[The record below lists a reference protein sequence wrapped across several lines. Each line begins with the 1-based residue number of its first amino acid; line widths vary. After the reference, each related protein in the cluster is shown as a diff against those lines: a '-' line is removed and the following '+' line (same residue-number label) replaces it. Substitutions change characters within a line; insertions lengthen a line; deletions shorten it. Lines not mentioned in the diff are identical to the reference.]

1 MSNAYALI
9 SALIFAVVAIAHV
22 LRLINRWSVV
32 IGPYNISI
40 NVSWAALVVSAL
52 LAIWGLHAIRL
63 VPNSRPLHCRAI
75 NSPRARWS
83 RVAERALGFFVTTK
97 EAIYNEDGKLI
108 QPEQRQYIPPGH
120 VPDYP

>member
-52 LAIWGLHAIRL
+52 LAIWECRNNIGGGHIGFPGPLGIGPQHHRRIMSAPGGDDMHRHTLVEQQRL
-63 VPNSRPLHCRAI
+63 VSAPEI
-75 NSPRARWS
+75 
-83 RVAERALGFFVTTK
+83 V
-97 EAIYNEDGKLI
+97 EA
-108 QPEQRQYIPPGH
+108 
-120 VPDYP
+120 

>member
-1 MSNAYALI
+1 MDAYRGEDKMSNAYALI

-52 LAIWGLHAIRL
+52 LAIWGFMQL
-63 VPNSRPLHCRAI
+63 S
-75 NSPRARWS
+75 
-83 RVAERALGFFVTTK
+83 
-97 EAIYNEDGKLI
+97 
-108 QPEQRQYIPPGH
+108 
-120 VPDYP
+120 